1 MPRFQT
7 RRSGELTVTRRGDLL
22 VMSFPA
28 IASHAVTPPAG
39 LEEGLRAAPKAV
51 LSSAEDLL
59 VVLDREQTVRE
70 LEPDFAALARI
81 ECRGIIV
88 TARGE
93 KCDFV
98 SRFFAPRLGIPEDPV
113 TGSAHSVLAPY
124 WAKAKVLG
132 KNDLHAFQVS
142 KRGGELLCSY
152 AGDRVMISG
161 RAVLYLEGTIT
172 I

>member
-1 MPRFQT
+1 
-7 RRSGELTVTRRGDLL
+7 
-22 VMSFPA
+22 MSFPA

-113 TGSAHSVLAPY
+113 TGSAHSVLAPF
-124 WAKAKVLG
+124 WAKVLG